1 MSERANKRTSELPNT
16 KVALSACIILHC
28 ATKRAREQI
37 FSLLSRRAEETRT
50 AFTFLGATKHLY
62 KRVCPSVGQSVRPS
76 VRPSVGP
83 SIGPSVRRSVGNP
96 FFSNSRNRLF
106 PTCTMDTKWSGG
118 TQTHTDTHTCTCT
131 YTQMRSRN

>member
-62 KRVCPSVGQSVRPS
+62 KRVCPSV
-76 VRPSVGP
+76 
-83 SIGPSVRRSVGNP
+83 RRSVRQAFVKNKGNQSLRP
-96 FFSNSRNRLF
+96 HKCQTKFTRLTRRILAALKDALYVSQSVS
-106 PTCTMDTKWSGG
+106 PSVCWSKRIYRIIM
-118 TQTHTDTHTCTCT
+118 QSFHQH
-131 YTQMRSRN
+131 

>member
-62 KRVCPSVGQSVRPS
+62 KRVCPSVGQSVCPS
-76 VRPSVGP
+76 VRPSV
-83 SIGPSVRRSVGNP
+83 RNA
-96 FFSNSRNRLF
+96 FSS
-106 PTCTMDTKWSGG
+106 TAEKGVS
-118 TQTHTDTHTCTCT
+118 
-131 YTQMRSRN
+131 

>member
-62 KRVCPSVGQSVRPS
+62 KMVCPSVHW
-76 VRPSVGP
+76 SVGRLVGW
-83 SIGPSVRRSVGNP
+83 SFGPL
-96 FFSNSRNRLF
+96 RLLILGGF
-106 PTCTMDTKWSGG
+106 GVLWSTAWPVLALVYSSLLG
-118 TQTHTDTHTCTCT
+118 
-131 YTQMRSRN
+131 